1 MNTTVVGALI
11 LIGIGLLGIIAL
23 TIMDK
28 GTETLVPIVT
38 ALIGFIFGD
47 QKNALIAGAKKI
59 VGKK

>member
-1 MNTTVVGALI
+1 MNTTVVGAMI
-11 LIGIGLLGIIAL
+11 LTGVGLVGIIAL

-28 GTETLVPIVT
+28 GTDTLVPIVT

-47 QKNALIAGAKKI
+47 QKAALISGAKKL

>member
-1 MNTTVVGALI
+1 MNTTVVGAMI
-11 LIGIGLLGIIAL
+11 LTGVGLVGIIAL

-28 GTETLVPIVT
+28 GTDTLVPIVT

-47 QKNALIAGAKKI
+47 QKDALISGAKKL